1 MRRIA
6 FVAAVIVGTSAL
18 AVAPGQAQ
26 AVSEQAFAA
35 RTAGDLATLCSAPV
49 NRPRG
54 AAARN
59 FCEGFAQGAIDVGLT
74 DARSEHRPPP
84 FCFPRPA
91 PSRISTLQE
100 FVTWARADASRLS
113 LPAAS
118 ALFRFMGE
126 RYPCPKP

>member
-1 MRRIA
+1 VRRIA
-6 FVAAVIVGTSAL
+6 VAVFIAGAAAL
-18 AVAPGQAQ
+18 TATPGQAQ
-26 AVSEQAFAA
+26 PVGEQAFAA
-35 RTAGDLATLCSAPV
+35 RTASDLATLCSAPV
-49 NRPRG
+49 NQPRG

-100 FVTWARADASRLS
+100 FVTWARADPSRLS
-113 LPAAS
+113 QPAAS

-126 RYPCPKP
+126 RFPCPKP